1 MTVHSLNAASGRRGS
16 RSARRSLLDV
26 AAEVL
31 VADPSASLTQVAEAA
46 GIGRTTLHKQ
56 YATRED
62 LLRAVGHRVMDLW
75 EQVTETAS
83 ADDPDGGLRA
93 AIEAMI
99 PIGPQ
104 LAFLWRT
111 PSFDHDEDL
120 ETRWNAFTQQTL
132 AILKRAQDRGVIS
145 AAVPDWWLLSTFHSV
160 IYIASERVQLGHLA
174 RLDAPGLA
182 LSTLLH
188 GIAPKAPKAP
198 KAPEAP
204 NQEDPGKRQ
213 P

>member
-1 MTVHSLNAASGRRGS
+1 MNMTVHPLSATAGRRGS
-16 RSARRSLLDV
+16 RAAKRSLLDV
-26 AAEVL
+26 AAVVL
-31 VADPSASLTQVAEAA
+31 VADPSASLTQGAEAA

-62 LLRAVGHRVMDLW
+62 LLRAVGNRVIDLW
-75 EQVTETAS
+75 EQVTEVAS
-83 ADDPDGGLRA
+83 ADDADGGLRA

-111 PSFDHDEDL
+111 PSFDHDQDL

-145 AAVPDWWLLSTFHSV
+145 ATVPDWWLLSTFHSV

-188 GIAPKAPKAP
+188 GIGPQTPP
-198 KAPEAP
+198 PP

>member
-1 MTVHSLNAASGRRGS
+1 MTVHQFNAAAAQRRTRGS
-16 RSARRSLLDV
+16 RAARRSLLDV

-62 LLRAVGHRVMDLW
+62 LLRAVGHRVVDLC
-75 EQVTETAS
+75 EQVTKVAS
-83 ADDPDGGLRA
+83 ADDADGGLRA

-111 PSFDHDEDL
+111 PSFDHDQDL
-120 ETRWNAFTQQTL
+120 ETRWNAFTQETL
-132 AILKRAQDRGVIS
+132 AILRRAQDRGVIS
-145 AAVPDWWLLSTFHSV
+145 AGIPDWWLLSTFHAV
-160 IYIASERVQLGHLA
+160 IYVAFERVQTGHLA

-182 LSTLLH
+182 LATLLH
-188 GIAPKAPKAP
+188 GFAPQD
-198 KAPEAP
+198 
-204 NQEDPGKRQ
+204 NDPGKRQ

>member
-1 MTVHSLNAASGRRGS
+1 MLLNMTVHPLGAATGRRGS
-16 RSARRSLLDV
+16 RAARRSLLDV

-62 LLRAVGHRVMDLW
+62 LLRAVGHRVIDLW
-75 EQVTETAS
+75 EQVAEAAS
-83 ADDPDGGLRA
+83 ADDADGGLRA

-111 PSFDHDEDL
+111 PSFDHDQDL
-120 ETRWNAFTQQTL
+120 ETRWTAFTQETL

-145 AAVPDWWLLSTFHSV
+145 AAIPDWWLLSTFHAV
-160 IYIASERVQLGHLA
+160 IYVASERVQLGQLA

-188 GIAPKAPKAP
+188 GIAPAQAPT
-198 KAPEAP
+198 
-204 NQEDPGKRQ
+204 QDQDHGKRQ